1 MWNSVGRVCVGWGS
15 AHATTEPL
23 PHDNQESKKQCEKAR
38 LPIYTSRT
46 LPPAMTYLC
55 DQKNKQKQNKNKNKI
70 KKQTNKNLAG
80 KLAGK
85 A

>member
-1 MWNSVGRVCVGWGS
+1 MGGS
-15 AHATTEPL
+15 AHATTETL
-23 PHDNQESKKQCEKAR
+23 LHDNQESKKQCEKAR
-38 LPIYTSRT
+38 LPIYPSRT
-46 LPPAMTYLC
+46 LPPAMTHLC
-55 DQKNKQKQNKNKNKI
+55 DQKNKKKNKKTKNKNKN